1 MAAGRQFEVK
11 RKNRPTSSDVA
22 RLAQVSQSAVSRTFT
37 PGASVSEKTRKKV
50 LEAARTL
57 GYRPNAL
64 ARSLIKRDSKVIG
77 VVLAYLDNAFY
88 PGVLELLSRQLQCEG
103 YHVMLFLADPG
114 DVDNVL
120 QQILQYQVAGILL
133 ASTTLSS
140 DLAMECE
147 AIGIP
152 VVLFNR
158 TVPGNPANTV
168 TSDNHHGGR
177 QVGEY
182 LASTGHRRIAFIAG
196 SPDASTSRERQAGF
210 IEALSER
217 GQDCFA
223 YAEGNYLFEGAAQ
236 AARELF
242 TVPDGERPDAV
253 FVAND
258 HMALAV
264 MDVLRFE
271 LGLKVPEA
279 VSVVGY
285 DNVIQAAWPTYDL
298 TTVEQPARPMVAAA
312 VEILLGQ
319 VNSQRVQR
327 SNIVIPGD
335 LIVRGS
341 SCPRPT
347 DR

>member
-1 MAAGRQFEVK
+1 M
-11 RKNRPTSSDVA
+11 A
-22 RLAQVSQSAVSRTFT
+22 RLAQVSQSAVSRAFT
-37 PGASVSEKTRKKV
+37 PGASVSEQTRNKV
-50 LEAARTL
+50 LEAAHSL

-64 ARSLIKRDSKVIG
+64 ARSLIKQDSKVIG

-88 PGVLELLSRQLQCEG
+88 PGVLELLSRQLQCRG

-140 DLAMECE
+140 DLAKECE

-158 TVPGNPANTV
+158 TVPGSPANSV
-168 TSDNHHGGR
+168 TSDNRSGGR
-177 QVGEY
+177 LVGEY

-196 SPDASTSRERQAGF
+196 SPDSSTNTERHAGF
-210 IEALSER
+210 IEALTEHR
-217 GQDCFA
+217 LTCFA
-223 YAEGNYLFEGAAQ
+223 YAEGNYQFEGAAR
-236 AARELF
+236 AARQLF
-242 TVPDGERPDAV
+242 STARKRPDAV

-258 HMALAV
+258 HMAVAV

-271 LGLKVPEA
+271 LGLKVPEE

-285 DNVIQAAWPTYDL
+285 DNVLQAAWPTYDL
-298 TTVEQPARPMVAAA
+298 TTVEQPAHPMVDAA
-312 VEILLGQ
+312 VKILLDQ
-319 VNSQRVQR
+319 ISCQRVQR
-327 SNIVIPGD
+327 SNIIIPGD

-341 SCPRPT
+341 SRPRTNPAESA
-347 DR
+347 